1 MARFAKHTGYHRH
14 GPRPAQRIPL
24 PLSAAGENEIFGL
37 VEHVTF
43 HNEETGFAVLRVKA
57 RGHRDPVTVTGTLP
71 HVTPGEWI
79 EAAGQWMVDP
89 KHGPQF
95 KADTIKT
102 SQPDTLE
109 GIEKYLGSG
118 LIRGIGPVYA
128 RKLVQ
133 KFGAAVFDVIE
144 RQSALLEKVEGIG
157 PTRRASIKQA
167 WDEQK
172 AVREIMSFLFSH
184 GVTTSRAFRIYKTY
198 GNAAIEKIRLDPYC
212 LARDIHGIGFQTAD
226 KIAERLGVA
235 RDSDLRARAG
245 VEYILN
251 EMTEEGHC
259 AYGEQDLINEV
270 EHILDIPPETIR
282 RAVDFLM
289 AEQRIVRCDVEGKT
303 DCVALAHMDYKERKL
318 AERLRQL
325 AGAPAPPCVHDLL
338 KAVAWAENAIGLTLD
353 QTQRDALRMALSEKV
368 CVITGGPG
376 VGKTT
381 LIRALLKVFG
391 AVRQRV
397 VLCAPTG
404 RAAKRIMETT
414 GAEAKTI
421 HRLLHYDP
429 STQQF
434 KHDSKHPLAGDV
446 FIVDEASMIDLPLAY
461 HLINAIPL
469 HARLV
474 WVGDVDQ
481 LPSVGPGCV
490 LHDLIASST
499 VSVARLT
506 HIFRQA
512 AQSAIVRNA
521 HRVNSG
527 EMPEYPSS
535 KAERKPDHDF
545 FFIVA
550 SDAAKATDL
559 IVQLVTKSLPDKFG
573 FHPIN
578 DIQVLS
584 PMQRGE
590 LGVRNLNVRLQ
601 QALNGTAE
609 TVERFGW
616 RYGVGDKVMQLEND
630 YDKDVFNGDIGRIVG
645 LCSEERSL
653 QVQFDDR
660 VVEYDLLELDELA
673 LSYAITIHK
682 SQGSEYPCVVIPLHT
697 QHFIMLERHLL
708 YTAITRGRKLVVVIG
723 SPKALQIAVQRAGLR
738 NRVTALRERLIQAW
752 R

>member
-1 MARFAKHTGYHRH
+1 MPFARKQTYARR
-14 GPRPAQRIPL
+14 RPVNPATPQGVS
-24 PLSAAGENEIFGL
+24 SACADETQIFGL

-43 HNEETGFAVLRVKA
+43 HNEENGFAVLRVKA
-57 RGHRDPVTVTGTLP
+57 RGHRDLVTVTGTLAS
-71 HVTPGEWI
+71 VTPGEWI
-79 EAAGQWMVDP
+79 EAEGRWIVDA

-95 KADTIKT
+95 KADHIKT

-109 GIEKYLGSG
+109 GIERYLGSG

-128 RKLVQ
+128 KKLVQ
-133 KFGAAVFDVIE
+133 KFGASVFDVIE
-144 RQSALLEKVEGIG
+144 RQSALLEKVDGIG
-157 PTRRASIKQA
+157 PMRRANIKAA

-172 AVREIMSFLFSH
+172 AVREIMTFLFSH

-198 GNAAIEKIRLDPYC
+198 GNDAIEKIRLDPYS

-235 RDSDLRARAG
+235 RDSALRARAG
-245 VEYILN
+245 VEFVLH
-251 EMTEEGHC
+251 EMAEDGHC
-259 AYGEQDLINEV
+259 AYPVDELIVAAERMLQIP
-270 EHILDIPPETIR
+270 EHTIR
-282 RAVDFLM
+282 QAIEFLV
-289 AEQRIVRCDVEGKT
+289 AENRLVRCDVEGKEH
-303 DCVALAHMDYKERKL
+303 CVAFAHMDYWERTL
-318 AERLRQL
+318 ADLVRRLCTQS
-325 AGAPAPPCVHDLL
+325 APPAVRDLE
-338 KAVAWAENAIGLTLD
+338 KAVTWAENAVGLTFD
-353 QTQRDALRMALSEKV
+353 ETQRNALRMALSAKM

-381 LIRALLKVFG
+381 LIRALLKVFS

-429 STQQF
+429 AAMAF
-434 KHDSKHPLAGDV
+434 RHDAEHPLPGDV

-461 HLINAIPL
+461 HLVRAVPSD
-469 HARLV
+469 ARLI

-490 LHDLIASST
+490 LHDLIASGT
-499 VSVARLT
+499 VPVARLT

-527 EMPEYPSS
+527 EMPEYPPT

-545 FFIVA
+545 FFIEA
-550 SDAAKATDL
+550 HDPAKAADL
-559 IVQLVTKSLPDKFG
+559 IVQLVTKSIPEKFG
-573 FHPIN
+573 FHPIQ
-578 DIQVLS
+578 DIQVLC

-601 QALNGTAE
+601 QALNRAPDAI
-609 TVERFGW
+609 ERFGW
-616 RYGVGDKVMQLEND
+616 RYAVGDKVMQLEND
-630 YDKDVFNGDIGRIVG
+630 YDKDVFNGDIGRIVS
-645 LCSEERSL
+645 LHPEERTV
-653 QVQFDDR
+653 QVRFDDR
-660 VVEYDLLELDELA
+660 IVEYDLLELDELA
-673 LSYAITIHK
+673 LSYAVTIHK

-697 QHFIMLERHLL
+697 QHYIMLERNLL
-708 YTAITRGRKLVVVIG
+708 YTAITRGRRLVIIVG
-723 SPKALQIAVQRAGLR
+723 NPKALQIAVHRVGLR
-738 NRVTALRERLIQAW
+738 NRVTTLRERLAST
-752 R
+752 RT